1 LPPAPSSARIARDMV
16 VMIDRR
22 ATASVKKPRGDLEN
36 QFTRHHHA
44 VYAGSAPVHRML
56 GTFTRIYTRYQMVLF
71 MTNPPCVISVRYV
84 TMIRDM
90 KAPSE
95 LGNS

>member
-1 LPPAPSSARIARDMV
+1 
-16 VMIDRR
+16 
-22 ATASVKKPRGDLEN
+22 
-36 QFTRHHHA
+36 
-44 VYAGSAPVHRML
+44 ML